1 MIQLHEHVFAA
12 GAVRDGT
19 TYRYCVVSECDH
31 ALSMSGKRSTVRRN
45 DDTAFYKAMAVKHE
59 G

>member
-1 MIQLHEHVFAA
+1 MHEHVFAA
-12 GAVRDGT
+12 GAVRDGA

-31 ALSMSGKRSTVRRN
+31 ALSMSGKRTTVKRN

-59 G
+59 R